1 MKLGASI
8 LSVVGAYYSL
18 VVSLVF
24 SFSVMRR
31 FPAEELATYTVLNAG
46 FSMASVM
53 LGYAT
58 VWYPLYLLNSRE
70 RYAEPA
76 GVGIVIFA
84 EVVLFCD
91 IRNRVWYVAVLATGS
106 CAHYTLPGRLTHTS
120 PCTSEDVAT
129 LDYVAQT

>member
-8 LSVVGAYYSL
+8 LPVVGAYYSL

-24 SFSVMRR
+24 SFSVMRL
-31 FPAEELATYTVLNAG
+31 FPAEVLATYTVLNAG

-58 VWYPLYLLNSRE
+58 VGIPYIYLQPR

-76 GVGIVIFA
+76 GVGIT
-84 EVVLFCD
+84 FC
-91 IRNRVWYVAVLATGS
+91 
-106 CAHYTLPGRLTHTS
+106 
-120 PCTSEDVAT
+120 
-129 LDYVAQT
+129 

>member
-1 MKLGASI
+1 MRQPARQSVVEHKTCCENCDIPYAVTYVTKESHLSKMLCQPRLVRRGASI

-31 FPAEELATYTVLNAG
+31 FPAEVLATYTVLNAG

-58 VWYPLYLLNSRE
+58 VGI
-70 RYAEPA
+70 RY
-76 GVGIVIFA
+76 I
-84 EVVLFCD
+84 
-91 IRNRVWYVAVLATGS
+91 Y
-106 CAHYTLPGRLTHTS
+106 
-120 PCTSEDVAT
+120 
-129 LDYVAQT
+129 

>member
-1 MKLGASI
+1 MSGFKNVLNAATMKLGASI

-31 FPAEELATYTVLNAG
+31 FPAEVLATYTVLNAG

-58 VWYPLYLLNSRE
+58 V
-70 RYAEPA
+70 
-76 GVGIVIFA
+76 GIPYI
-84 EVVLFCD
+84 
-91 IRNRVWYVAVLATGS
+91 Y
-106 CAHYTLPGRLTHTS
+106 
-120 PCTSEDVAT
+120 
-129 LDYVAQT
+129 